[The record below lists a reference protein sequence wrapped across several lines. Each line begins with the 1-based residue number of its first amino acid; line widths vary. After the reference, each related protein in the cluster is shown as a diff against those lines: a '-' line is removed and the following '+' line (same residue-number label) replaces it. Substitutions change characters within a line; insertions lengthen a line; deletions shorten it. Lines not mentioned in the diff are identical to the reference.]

1 MGRPRAR
8 MGRKAE
14 AQGEDGKAKGATEP
28 ENEGQTLFT
37 VVPNQSEKLNTFS
50 ETLPFTT
57 FD

>member
-1 MGRPRAR
+1 MDGKAKG
-8 MGRKAE
+8 MNGKAE
-14 AQGEDGKAKGATEP
+14 GEDGKAKGATEP

-50 ETLPFTT
+50 ETLPFTN